1 MIKIYNLLVIGSGA
15 AGMMSAITAARAGH
29 KVLLL
34 EKLSKIG
41 AKLKATG
48 GGRCNLNQYVRQ

>member
-1 MIKIYNLLVIGSGA
+1 
-15 AGMMSAITAARAGH
+15 MMAAITAARAGH

-48 GGRCNLNQYVRQ
+48 VDAVTLPTHWTMKLLWHTLDVTAGS